1 MYNTDFAP
9 TENHDTPIHLG
20 FPISL
25 HKKRNNSIQ
34 VCYIML
40 NKNEEILVC
49 FQAYN
54 FKCILLNVDVSQPT
68 TLLID

>member
-1 MYNTDFAP
+1 
-9 TENHDTPIHLG
+9 
-20 FPISL
+20 
-25 HKKRNNSIQ
+25 
-34 VCYIML
+34 ML
-40 NKNEEILVC
+40 YYVKQNEEILVC